1 MVYESQ
7 NQIFRLKSDL
17 SIVETQTK
25 MKPQRIDTTLTQI
38 AQLEELVQV
47 EKLEQFLVDAAMW
60 SPHISFELQI
70 GDEKLSLEAR

>member
-1 MVYESQ
+1 MVYESP

-25 MKPQRIDTTLTQI
+25 MKQQPIETTLTQI

-47 EKLEQFLVDAAMW
+47 EQLELFLVDAAMW
-60 SPHISFELQI
+60 SPHVGFELQI